1 MRVVHIVTAF
11 PRHDEDVITPWL
23 GRVLVR
29 LREEGIDARVLA
41 PSYRGGGSVE
51 WKGVPVHRFRYAPS
65 HFETL
70 THDETVP
77 DRLRDHPYYAA
88 LLPSYMLGGVMA
100 AIKIARVRPDVLHVH
115 WPVPNALFGSVGKM
129 AVGGDAALVSSYYS
143 VEIKWLKHR
152 LPWLLPCLRW
162 SIECADEVTAISTA
176 TAALVESYTNRP
188 VRIIP
193 FAAGVDTA
201 RPRSE
206 EGKLVT
212 ASLVPEKD
220 MLSEEE
226 IPDGSAEVLFVGRL
240 VERKGIEVLVRAISR
255 LREHRDVRL
264 TIVGEG
270 PRAPQIREAI
280 LAEGIEDAVFMT
292 GKVETNDLPQIY
304 ERANVF
310 VLPAVVDAKGDTEG
324 LGVVL
329 IEALRAGVPVVG
341 SNIGGIPDV
350 VVHGE
355 TGWLVPSG
363 HVEALAGAIEEV
375 LTSPSEALRR
385 VRKGRERV
393 DERFSL
399 TSVVTALTD
408 CYESALDKVRFPR

>member
-1 MRVVHIVTAF
+1 MVHIVTAF
-11 PRHDEDVITPWL
+11 PRHDGDVITPWL
-23 GRVLVR
+23 GRVLLK
-29 LREEGIDARVLA
+29 LREEGVDTSVLA
-41 PSYRGGGSVE
+41 PSYCGGGSAE
-51 WKGVPVHRFRYAPS
+51 WRGVPVHRFRYAPS
-65 HFETL
+65 RFETL

-77 DRLRDHPYYAA
+77 DRLRHSPYYTA
-88 LLPSYMLGGVMA
+88 LLPSYMLGGVVA
-100 AIKIARVRPDVLHVH
+100 AINIARVRPDVVHVH

-129 AVGGDAALVSSYYS
+129 AMSGDAALVSSYYS
-143 VEIKWLKHR
+143 VELKWLEHR

-176 TAALVESYTNRP
+176 TAASVGAYTNRP

-193 FAAGVDTA
+193 FAAGVDTVQ
-201 RPRSE
+201 PISE
-206 EGKLVT
+206 AGEPVTTSHMPEKNVLLGEGKLESGT
-212 ASLVPEKD
+212 
-220 MLSEEE
+220 
-226 IPDGSAEVLFVGRL
+226 EVLFVGRL
-240 VERKGIEVLVRAISR
+240 VERKGVEVLVRAISK

-270 PRAPQIREAI
+270 PWAPQIREAI
-280 LAEGIEDAVFMT
+280 LAEGVGDAVFMV
-292 GKVETNDLPQIY
+292 GKVKTNNLSRIY
-304 ERANVF
+304 EKANVF

-341 SNIGGIPDV
+341 SNIGGIPDI

-363 HVEALAGAIEEV
+363 HVEALANTIEEV
-375 LTSPSEALRR
+375 LTSPSEVLRR
-385 VRKGRERV
+385 VRKGRERI

-399 TSVVTALTD
+399 TGVVAALID
-408 CYESALDKVRFPR
+408 CYESALTKVRSPR